1 MITRSQALKKK
12 KELSLKRLEKFIE
25 FLNLDGLESSQ
36 ELEIIK
42 EAIGTAYVNTIIA
55 YENEIRN
62 GVTFNENNRIH

>member
-1 MITRSQALKKK
+1 MMTRSQALKKK

-25 FLNLDGLESSQ
+25 FLNMDHLESSQ

-42 EAIGTAYVNTIIA
+42 EAIGTAYANTIIA

-62 GVTFNENNRIH
+62 GVNFNENNRIH

>member
-1 MITRSQALKKK
+1 MMTRSQALKKK

-25 FLNLDGLESSQ
+25 FLNMDHLESSQ

-62 GVTFNENNRIH
+62 GVNLNENNRIH

>member
-1 MITRSQALKKK
+1 MMTRSQALKKK

-25 FLNLDGLESSQ
+25 FLNMDGLDPSP

-42 EAIGTAYVNTIIA
+42 EAIGTAYINTIIA